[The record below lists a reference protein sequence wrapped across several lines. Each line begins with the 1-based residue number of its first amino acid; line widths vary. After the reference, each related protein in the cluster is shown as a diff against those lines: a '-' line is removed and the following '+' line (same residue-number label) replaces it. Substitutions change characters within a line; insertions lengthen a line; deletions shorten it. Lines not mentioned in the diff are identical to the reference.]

1 MILQNRWMTGNPRCH
16 LYVLPTSFPFSSG
29 SFFCPFS
36 FKPNASASISC
47 ISSRHKPER
56 KHLCTGKLLHNNQQL
71 LKRSNYEGRNMRTK
85 WFSVCLIFWDARSKQ
100 ENILLNVFLYIFFLN
115 FCKCNVLLNFFF
127 NKEKQGFLC
136 SLEKEFS
143 KADKKALTLNR
154 PVFSRFCTIF
164 LIIKW
169 HCAHNIPF
177 PWLLICMNQMLVPS

>member
-1 MILQNRWMTGNPRCH
+1 MSKQEETSTTAFNILLCIAWLVKMILQNRWMTGNPRCH

-143 KADKKALTLNR
+143 KADKRHWPWIDLSLAGFV
-154 PVFSRFCTIF
+154 PF
-164 LIIKW
+164 L
-169 HCAHNIPF
+169 
-177 PWLLICMNQMLVPS
+177 L